1 MPCSVFTYIYN
12 ICLFFC
18 SFDSHDPGVYTSD
31 TVTGLLEHYKD
42 PSCVMFF
49 EPMLTLPLHRNFV
62 FSLQELARATI
73 VSSTDYDGVERL
85 DIPRVMKAY
94 LKEYHYK
101 QRVHVKLL
109 DDHSYGDS

>member
-1 MPCSVFTYIYN
+1 MN
-12 ICLFFC
+12 FFFF
-18 SFDSHDPGVYTSD
+18 SFDSHDPGVYTSP

-62 FSLQELARATI
+62 FSLQELARASI
-73 VSSTDYDGVERL
+73 VSSTTYDGIDKL
-85 DIPRVMKAY
+85 DVPRMMKSY

-101 QRVHVKLL
+101 QRVHYKRF
-109 DDHSYGDS
+109 DDFSDMDS